1 MVRGASGNTGEQKT
15 GGWYIGHRPHHSEMQ
30 WLLEIRRREHEGRT
44 AGIGTAEKES
54 RCNKRRH
61 QGVTLGTVG
70 AVHRE
75 REKGARS
82 DPKKGPGVPQIRDGN
97 VSR

>member
-1 MVRGASGNTGEQKT
+1 MRAALLQGLTLQK
-15 GGWYIGHRPHHSEMQ
+15 R
-30 WLLEIRRREHEGRT
+30 
-44 AGIGTAEKES
+44 ES
-54 RCNKRRH
+54 RCNIRGH

-75 REKGARS
+75 REKGARP